1 MSDFKELGAI
11 KTMMESFAGDYWI
24 AGGWAIDLHLG
35 KQTGPHKDIE
45 IAIDRAGQTLL
56 AQLPHLTRIE
66 FVDNKN
72 FKPWDGS

>member
-1 MSDFKELGAI
+1 MSDFKELNAI
-11 KTMMESFAGDYWI
+11 KTIMSGFASNYWI

-35 KQTGPHKDIE
+35 KQSRPHKDIE
-45 IAIDRAGQTLL
+45 IAIDRADQNLL

-72 FKPWDGS
+72 FSL